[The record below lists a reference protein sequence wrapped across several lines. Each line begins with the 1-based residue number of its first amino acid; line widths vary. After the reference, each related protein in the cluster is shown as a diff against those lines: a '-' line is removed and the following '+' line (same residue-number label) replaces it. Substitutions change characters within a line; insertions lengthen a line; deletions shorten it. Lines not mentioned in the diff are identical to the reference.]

1 MEESQNTLREAIS
14 ASFDAVETGTPQVET
29 VQATT
34 ERPRDEQGKFAKA
47 EQPKAESAKESTP
60 EPAQTTQQQE
70 QPKQEQAQTAPQR
83 PSTWKKDY
91 LPIWDKISQGIPLTA
106 EESTKLAAYTQQRET
121 EYKTG
126 VSTYKAEAEKA
137 KELQNAIAPFIP
149 VLQQHNIQPTQWIQ
163 NLGQAHQT
171 LALGTPEQKI
181 QMFTKLAQDYGIP
194 LNMIGNAAQG
204 QPQDQTILQLM
215 QEIQNLNSQVGQV
228 SGWREQQEQMQLQ
241 HEMSKMEDAEK
252 FPHFQMVR
260 GIMAQFLESGQA
272 ADLETAYA
280 MAVEPIEAMI
290 QERIAQSAPQ
300 SAPTAQQVVA
310 KAKAA
315 AVSPKSANPAGK
327 VASTTDAKDRR
338 AVLAEQVDAML
349 GGGRL

>member
-1 MEESQNTLREAIS
+1 MEDNTQTTLRDVIS
-14 ASFDAVETGTPQVET
+14 ASFDAVEGGETSTPVE
-29 VQATT
+29 QSAKS
-34 ERPRDEQGKFAKA
+34 EDRPRDESGKFAKV
-47 EQPKAESAKESTP
+47 EQPKEEPQAKQP
-60 EPAQTTQQQE
+60 EPEVKPEPPQQE
-70 QPKQEQAQTAPQR
+70 QTSSTPQR

-137 KELQNAIAPFIP
+137 KELQAAIAPFIP
-149 VLQQHNIQPTQWIQ
+149 TLQQHNIQPTQWIQ
-163 NLGQAHQT
+163 NLGRAHQT

-181 QMFTKLAQDYGIP
+181 QMFTQLAQDYGIP

-204 QPQDQTILQLM
+204 QPQDQTVIQLM
-215 QEIQNLNSQVGQV
+215 QEIQNLKSQVGNV
-228 SGWREQQEQMQLQ
+228 SSWREQQEQMQIQ

-252 FPHFQMVR
+252 YPYFQMVR
-260 GIMAQFLESGQA
+260 GTMAQFLESGQA
-272 ADLETAYA
+272 ADLETAYS
-280 MAVEPIEAMI
+280 MAVEPIEAII

-300 SAPTAQQVVA
+300 SHQSAQQVVA

-315 AVSPKSANPAGK
+315 AVSPKSANPVGK

-338 AVLAEQVDAML
+338 AVLAEQVESML